1 MDKDTN
7 FDVPVFKSLPQKI
20 EENKVT
26 FEKLQPISIV
36 DMYQKEPYINYESYI
51 DYFKYLYLIIFI
63 FLIFYIISI
72 FS

>member
-36 DMYQKEPYINYESYI
+36 DIYQKEPYTNYESYI
-51 DYFKYLYLIIFI
+51 DYFKYLYLIIFLI
-63 FLIFYIISI
+63 LYSSIFYL
-72 FS
+72 